1 MGGKWGRHVNGDG
14 GFLEIPRPHLHA
26 VPIYMVVENCT
37 IFPVENVDNW

>member
-1 MGGKWGRHVNGDG
+1 MGTGD
-14 GFLEIPRPHLHA
+14 FWKSP